1 MPGNTEQADTSRL
14 VAIISKKQVMEVWH
28 IYRER
33 TVYREREVDLPQNV
47 HGRLPADGRGL
58 YRRQISRQEWGHFV
72 IRRYHATQ
80 IQPWMSSLGLTMLIP
95 GTLLAAGS
103 ANQIMQ
109 VPVSLLI
116 LQFALVTVGGLMA
129 LASGWRI
136 FVRRFVSAD
145 GMPLESLGVSSHALG
160 FPKDVTASDPVPSG
174 FRRGRFKDTIHVE
187 IPVGQ
192 WEVVQEYTIESEW
205 PQIH

>member
-1 MPGNTEQADTSRL
+1 MPTDTQYADTSKL
-14 VAIISKKQVMEVWH
+14 VAIIAKKQVVEVWH

-33 TVYREREVDLPQNV
+33 TSYREREVDLPQTMR
-47 HGRLPADGRGL
+47 GRMTVGGRGV

-72 IRRYHATQ
+72 IRRYQATQ

-109 VPVSLLI
+109 IPISLLV
-116 LQFALVTVGGLMA
+116 LQCALVTVGGLMA

-136 FVRRFVSAD
+136 LVRRFVSGH
-145 GMPLESLGVSSHALG
+145 GMPLESLGVSGHALG
-160 FPKDVTASDPVPSG
+160 FPQDATAADPVPSG
-174 FRRGRFKDTIHVE
+174 FRRGRFKGTIHVE

-192 WEVVQEYTIESEW
+192 WEVAQEYTIESEW
-205 PQIH
+205 PQAY

>member
-1 MPGNTEQADTSRL
+1 MSSGAQQADTSRL
-14 VAIISKKQVMEVWH
+14 VAIIAKKQVVEVWH

-33 TVYREREVDLPQNV
+33 TTYKEREVDFPQTARS
-47 HGRLPADGRGL
+47 HDAMEGRCV
-58 YRRQISRQEWGHFV
+58 YKRQISRQEWGHFV
-72 IRRYHATQ
+72 IRRYQATQ

-103 ANQIMQ
+103 ANQVMQ
-109 VPVSLLI
+109 VPIGLLV
-116 LQFALVTVGGLMA
+116 LQCALVTIGGLMA

-136 FVRRFVSAD
+136 LVRRLVSSD

-174 FRRGRFKDTIHVE
+174 FRRGRFKGTIHVE
-187 IPVGQ
+187 VPVGR
-192 WEVVQEYTIESEW
+192 WEVAEEYTIQSEW
-205 PQIH
+205 PRAY

>member
-1 MPGNTEQADTSRL
+1 MPSGTQQADTSRL
-14 VAIISKKQVMEVWH
+14 VGIIAKKQVVEVWH

-33 TVYREREVDLPQNV
+33 TTYKEREVDFPQTPRSLDAME
-47 HGRLPADGRGL
+47 GRCV
-58 YRRQISRQEWGHFV
+58 YKRQISRQEWGHFV

-103 ANQIMQ
+103 ANQVMQ
-109 VPVSLLI
+109 VPIGLLV
-116 LQFALVTVGGLMA
+116 LQCALVTIGGLMA

-136 FVRRFVSAD
+136 LVRRLISTN

-160 FPKDVTASDPVPSG
+160 FPKDVTASDPIPSG
-174 FRRGRFKDTIHVE
+174 FRRGRFKGTIHVE
-187 IPVGQ
+187 VPVGR
-192 WEVVQEYTIESEW
+192 WEVAEEYTIQSEW
-205 PQIH
+205 PRAY